1 MTDATTYPT
10 FFSFDVETTSKV
22 ASAGEL
28 LTVGC
33 VPVVRTADG
42 WVKYP
47 QHFYMRVDSTVR
59 VTSQRH
65 SSLAWWKEQGEEVR
79 GEAYENRDLLRFDRA
94 TTAKALAEWMANIEP
109 EWERRIFTANPVS
122 FDKPWI
128 DDLFVWA
135 DMEFP
140 YHHRSLCLRSM
151 KFGSNPRFG
160 FGSDRTTHQ
169 SLLPHHALA
178 DADAQAQDLIDMLN
192 GRW

>member
-1 MTDATTYPT
+1 MSEFPT
-10 FFSFDVETTSKV
+10 FFSFDVETTATV
-22 ASAGEL
+22 VEAGEL

-33 VPVVRTADG
+33 VPVVHDVEAG
-42 WVKYP
+42 WVKFP
-47 QHFYMRVDSTVR
+47 QHFYMRLDVAVR
-59 VTSQRH
+59 VTFERF
-65 SSLAWWKEQGEEVR
+65 SSLGWWREQSDEVR

-94 TTAKALAEWMANIEP
+94 TTAKALAEWMAFVEP
-109 EWERRIFTANPVS
+109 VWERRIFTANPVS

-128 DDLFVWA
+128 DKLYYWA
-135 DMEFP
+135 DRDLP

-151 KFGSNPRFG
+151 KFGIDPTVG
-160 FGSDRTTHQ
+160 YGSDRTTHQ

>member
-1 MTDATTYPT
+1 MSEFPT
-10 FFSFDVETTSKV
+10 FFSFDVETTATV
-22 ASAGEL
+22 VEAGEL

-33 VPVVRTADG
+33 VPVVHDVEAG
-42 WVKYP
+42 WVKHH
-47 QHFYMRVDSTVR
+47 QHFYMRLDVAVR
-59 VTSQRH
+59 VTFERF
-65 SSLAWWKEQGEEVR
+65 SSLGWWREQSDEVR

-94 TTAKALAEWMANIEP
+94 TTAKALAEWMAFVEP
-109 EWERRIFTANPVS
+109 VWERRIFTANPVS

-128 DDLFVWA
+128 DKLFYWA
-135 DMEFP
+135 GMELP

-151 KFGSNPRFG
+151 KFGSNPCFG